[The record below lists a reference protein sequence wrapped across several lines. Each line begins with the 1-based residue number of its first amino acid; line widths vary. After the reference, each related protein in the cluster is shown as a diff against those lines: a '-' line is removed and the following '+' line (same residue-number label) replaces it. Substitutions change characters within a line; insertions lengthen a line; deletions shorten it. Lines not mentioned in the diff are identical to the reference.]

1 MSKRYAVVEVFATLQ
16 GEGRWAGRR
25 AVFLRFAG
33 CNMWNGIPADR
44 HKGQG
49 ACAMWCDTNFAK
61 GKAVNLDTLLADLDV
76 AWDGA
81 PAGHGT
87 HDSRMVVI
95 SGGEPTL
102 QLDAELVTELK
113 RNGWFVA
120 VETNGTND
128 VPALGL
134 CDHVCVS
141 PKRGSVL
148 EVFKA
153 DELKIVLPGGI
164 PDAPSDHHW
173 SHGELH
179 ELGAFGEWGE
189 LFVQPQDVTDVS
201 YVEQTYLHHIGL
213 PGVERKHV
221 SGADQFAANV
231 KTCLDFL
238 EVSPGWR
245 LSYQVHKVLGV
256 K

>member
-1 MSKRYAVVEVFATLQ
+1 MSKRYAIVEVFATLQ

-44 HKGQG
+44 WKGQG

-61 GKAVNLDTLLADLDV
+61 GEPMSLEQVLDEVNN

-81 PAGHGT
+81 PTGLAGHEA
-87 HDSRMVVI
+87 RMIVI

-102 QLDAELVTELK
+102 QLDELLVKALK
-113 RNGWFVA
+113 MAGWYVA
-120 VETNGTND
+120 IETNGTND
-128 VPALGL
+128 TDALQL

-141 PKRGSVL
+141 PKKGSDLAVYR
-148 EVFKA
+148 A
-153 DELKIVLPGGI
+153 DELKVVLPGGV
-164 PDAPSDHHW
+164 PNTVKDHQW
-173 SHGELH
+173 TTEELH
-179 ELGAFGEWGE
+179 QLAAFGEWGE
-189 LFVQPQDVTDVS
+189 LFVQPQDVTETAH
-201 YVEQTYLHHIGL
+201 VEQTYLHTISKAK
-213 PGVERKHV
+213 PGEYP
-221 SGADQFAANV
+221 SGAVQFADNV
-231 KTCLDFL
+231 RTCLDFL

-245 LSYQVHKVLGV
+245 LSFQTHKLLNI

>member
-1 MSKRYAVVEVFATLQ
+1 MSKRYSVVEVFVTLQ

-25 AVFLRFAG
+25 AVFLRLAG

-44 HKGQG
+44 HKGVG

-61 GKAVNLDTLLADLDV
+61 GTAMDLAQVLDEVNN

-81 PAGHGT
+81 PTGLAGHEA
-87 HDSRMVVI
+87 RMVVI

-102 QLDAELVTELK
+102 QLDENLVRGLK
-113 RNGWFVA
+113 QSGWYVA
-120 VETNGTND
+120 IETNGTVAN
-128 VPALGL
+128 PALAL

-148 EVFKA
+148 EVWQA
-153 DELKIVLPGGI
+153 DELKVVLPGGI
-164 PDAPSDHHW
+164 PGGPVDHQW
-173 SHGELH
+173 PTTELH
-179 ELGAFGEWGE
+179 DIATRGRWGE
-189 LFVQPQDVTDVS
+189 LFVQPQDVTETAA
-201 YVEQTYLHHIGL
+201 VEQTYLHAIRSAK
-213 PGVERKHV
+213 PGEFHA
-221 SGADQFAANV
+221 GAVQFASNV

-245 LSYQVHKVLGV
+245 LSFQTHKLLGC